1 MKRGWEA
8 DMKILRIAACA
19 GLLLVAQSR
28 ALFPDPPAD
37 QSLFS
42 RQVAESRLVKDA
54 FAFIAKNRDGAI
66 AEWIALTEIPAPSG
80 KEEKRAAVLR
90 DKFAAAGLESVGI
103 DAAGNVV
110 GVWAGSG
117 RGKRV
122 VVSAH
127 MDTVFQGVT
136 SIKVIREGGRLKA
149 PGIGDDTASLIDLL
163 GTVRALKAAGFKPE
177 NTYYFLATVGEETGF
192 KGMREF
198 LKSPPEPID
207 MVLAL
212 DDDLGKVHYG
222 AIGFGGGRVVFRGP
236 GAHTMQSKGVANP
249 NLAVAKA
256 VQRICE
262 IPVPGSPPE
271 RWTVINVGM
280 IGGGKVR
287 NAVSQE
293 SFLAVDLRSANQE
306 ELLKAR
312 AAIRDACDAV
322 ARETGTTVSFEL
334 NEVEKASQ
342 LPGAAGSSLVKTLV
356 DILRFLAVPGI
367 EVDPCGSTEANAGI
381 ELGIPSVNIGRTY
394 GVQKHSLEEEAD
406 IEGLFT
412 AQKQLVLLLAS
423 LR

>member
-1 MKRGWEA
+1 
-8 DMKILRIAACA
+8 MKILRIAACA

-54 FAFIAKNRDGAI
+54 FAFIEKSRDAAI

-80 KEEKRAAVLR
+80 KEEMRAAVLR
-90 DKFAAAGLESVGI
+90 DKFAAAGLEKVGI

-110 GVWAGSG
+110 GVWPGSG

-122 VVSAH
+122 AVSAH

-136 SIKVIREGGRLKA
+136 SIKVVREGGRLKA

-177 NTYYFLATVGEETGF
+177 NTYYFLATVSEETGF

-312 AAIRDACDAV
+312 AAIREACEAA
-322 ARETGTTVSFEL
+322 ARETGTKVSFEL
-334 NEVEKASQ
+334 NEAEKASQ
-342 LPGAAGSSLVKTLV
+342 LPGAADSSLVKTLV
-356 DILRFLAVPGI
+356 DILRYLAVPGI

>member
-1 MKRGWEA
+1 MKF
-8 DMKILRIAACA
+8 LRIAACA
-19 GLLLVAQSR
+19 GLLLMAQNR
-28 ALFPDPPAD
+28 ALFPDSPAD

-42 RQVAESRLVKDA
+42 LRVAESKLVKGA
-54 FAFIAKNRDGAI
+54 FAFIEKNRDAAI

-80 KEEKRAAVLR
+80 KEENRAAVLR
-90 DKFAAAGLESVGI
+90 DKFAAAGLDKVGI

-110 GVWAGSG
+110 GVWPGSG
-117 RGKRV
+117 RGKRIA
-122 VVSAH
+122 VSAH

-136 SIKVIREGGRLKA
+136 SIKVVREGGRLKA
-149 PGIGDDTASLIDLL
+149 PGIGDDTASLINLL
-163 GTVRALKAAGFKPE
+163 VTVRALKAAGFRPE

-212 DDDLGKVHYG
+212 DDDLGKVHFG
-222 AIGFGGGRVVFRGP
+222 ALGFGGGRIVFRGP

-262 IPVPGSPPE
+262 ISVPDSPPE

-312 AAIRDACDAV
+312 AAIRDACETV

-334 NEVEKASQ
+334 NEAEKASQ
-342 LPGAAGSSLVKTLV
+342 LPGAADSSLVKTLV
-356 DILRFLAVPGI
+356 DILRYLSVPAI

-381 ELGIPSVNIGRTY
+381 ERGIPSVNIGRTY
-394 GVQKHSLEEEAD
+394 GIQKHSLEEEAD

-412 AQKQLVLLLAS
+412 AQKQLVLFLAS

>member
-1 MKRGWEA
+1 
-8 DMKILRIAACA
+8 
-19 GLLLVAQSR
+19 
-28 ALFPDPPAD
+28 
-37 QSLFS
+37 
-42 RQVAESRLVKDA
+42 
-54 FAFIAKNRDGAI
+54 
-66 AEWIALTEIPAPSG
+66 
-80 KEEKRAAVLR
+80 
-90 DKFAAAGLESVGI
+90 
-103 DAAGNVV
+103 
-110 GVWAGSG
+110 
-117 RGKRV
+117 
-122 VVSAH
+122 

-136 SIKVIREGGRLKA
+136 SIKVVREGGRLKA
-149 PGIGDDTASLIDLL
+149 PGIGDDTASLINLL
-163 GTVRALKAAGFKPE
+163 ATVRALKAAGFKPE
-177 NTYYFLATVGEETGF
+177 NTYYFLATVREETGF
-192 KGMREF
+192 QGMREF

-212 DDDLGKVHYG
+212 DDDLGKVHFG
-222 AIGFGGGRVVFRGP
+222 ALGFGGGRVVFRGP

-262 IPVPGSPPE
+262 ISVPDSPPE
-271 RWTVINVGM
+271 RWTVVNVGM

-293 SFLAVDLRSANQE
+293 SFLAVDLRSVNQE

-312 AAIRDACDAV
+312 AAIRDACEAV
-322 ARETGTTVSFEL
+322 ARETGTDVSFEL

-342 LPGAAGSSLVKTLV
+342 LPGAADSSLVKTLV
-356 DILRFLAVPGI
+356 DILRYLAVPEV
-367 EVDPCGSTEANAGI
+367 EVDSRGSTEANAGI
-381 ELGIPSVNIGRTY
+381 ERGIPSVNIGRTY

>member
-1 MKRGWEA
+1 
-8 DMKILRIAACA
+8 MKIAAMAACA
-19 GLLLVAQSR
+19 GLLILAQSQTLSSEPR
-28 ALFPDPPAD
+28 AE
-37 QSLFS
+37 QSRFS
-42 RQVAESRLVKDA
+42 LRVAESKLVRDA
-54 FAFIAKNRDGAI
+54 FAFIEKNREAAI

-90 DKFAAAGLESVGI
+90 DNFAAAGLENVRI
-103 DAAGNVV
+103 DASGNII
-110 GVWAGSG
+110 GVWPGSG

-122 VVSAH
+122 AVSAH

-136 SIKVIREGGRLKA
+136 SIKVVREGSRLKA
-149 PGIGDDTASLIDLL
+149 PGIGDDTASLINLL
-163 GTVRALKAAGFKPE
+163 STVRALKAAGFRPE
-177 NTYYFLATVGEETGF
+177 NTYYFLATVGEETGLI
-192 KGMREF
+192 GMRKF
-198 LKSPPEPID
+198 LESPPEPID

-222 AIGFGGGRVVFRGP
+222 TLGFGGGRVVFRGP

-256 VQRICE
+256 VQRIYD
-262 IPVPGSPPE
+262 ISVPDSPPE
-271 RWTVINVGM
+271 RWTVINVGL

-293 SFLAVDLRSANQE
+293 SFLAVDLRSASQE

-312 AAIRDACDAV
+312 AAIRTACEAA

-334 NEVEKASQ
+334 NDEGKASQ
-342 LPGAAGSSLVKTLV
+342 LPGAADSSLVRTLV
-356 DILRFLAVPGI
+356 DILRYLAVPGI

-381 ELGIPSVNIGRTY
+381 ERGIPSVNIGRTF

-423 LR
+423 LG

>member
-1 MKRGWEA
+1 MKT
-8 DMKILRIAACA
+8 LRIVACA
-19 GLLLVAQSR
+19 GLLIVAQNQILSSES
-28 ALFPDPPAD
+28 PAD

-42 RQVAESRLVKDA
+42 LRVAESKLVREA
-54 FAFIAKNRDGAI
+54 SAFIEKNRDAAI

-80 KEEKRAAVLR
+80 KEENRAAVLR
-90 DKFAAAGLESVGI
+90 DKFAAAGLDKVGI

-110 GVWAGSG
+110 GVWLGSG

-122 VVSAH
+122 AVSAH

-136 SIKVIREGGRLKA
+136 SIKVVREGGRLKA
-149 PGIGDDTASLIDLL
+149 PGIGDDTAGLINLL
-163 GTVRALKAAGFKPE
+163 VTVRALKAAGFRPE

-212 DDDLGKVHYG
+212 DDDLGKVHFG
-222 AIGFGGGRVVFRGP
+222 ALGFGGGRIVFRGP

-262 IPVPGSPPE
+262 ISVPDSPPE
-271 RWTVINVGM
+271 RWTVINVGI

-312 AAIRDACDAV
+312 AAMREACEAV

-334 NEVEKASQ
+334 NEAEKASQ
-342 LPGAAGSSLVKTLV
+342 LPGGADSSLVKTLV
-356 DILRFLAVPGI
+356 DILRYLAVPGI

-381 ELGIPSVNIGRTY
+381 ERGIPSVNIGRTF

>member
-1 MKRGWEA
+1 MKF
-8 DMKILRIAACA
+8 LRMATCA
-19 GLLLVAQSR
+19 GLLFMAQKQV
-28 ALFPDPPAD
+28 LFPDPPAD
-37 QSLFS
+37 KSVFSL
-42 RQVAESRLVKDA
+42 RVAESKLVRDA
-54 FAFIAKNRDGAI
+54 FAFIEKNRDATI

-80 KEEKRAAVLR
+80 KEAKRAAVLR
-90 DKFAAAGLESVGI
+90 DKFASAGLDKVGI

-110 GVWAGSG
+110 GVWPGSG
-117 RGKRV
+117 RGKRIA
-122 VVSAH
+122 VSAH

-136 SIKVIREGGRLKA
+136 SIKVVREGGRLKA
-149 PGIGDDTASLIDLL
+149 PGIGDDTASLINLL
-163 GTVRALKAAGFKPE
+163 ATVRALKAGGFRPE

-192 KGMREF
+192 RGMREF

-207 MVLAL
+207 TVLAL
-212 DDDLGKVHYG
+212 DDDLGKVHFG
-222 AIGFGGGRVVFRGP
+222 ALGFGGGRVVFRGP

-262 IPVPGSPPE
+262 ISVPDSPPE
-271 RWTVINVGM
+271 RWTVVNVGM

-293 SFLAVDLRSANQE
+293 SFLAVDLRSVNQE

-312 AAIRDACDAV
+312 AAIRDACEAV
-322 ARETGTTVSFEL
+322 ARETGTDVSFEL

-342 LPGAAGSSLVKTLV
+342 LPGAAESSLVKTLV
-356 DILRFLAVPGI
+356 DILRYLAVPGV
-367 EVDPCGSTEANAGI
+367 EVDSRGSTEANAGI
-381 ELGIPSVNIGRTY
+381 ERDIPSVNIGRTF

>member
-1 MKRGWEA
+1 MKLA
-8 DMKILRIAACA
+8 KAVLCA
-19 GLLLVAQSR
+19 GMLFTAQIQ
-28 ALFPDPPAD
+28 ALSPNPPVEE
-37 QSLFS
+37 SLFS
-42 RQVAESRLVKDA
+42 SRVAESKLVKDA
-54 FAFIAKNRDGAI
+54 FAFIEKNKDAVI

-80 KEEKRAAVLR
+80 KEEKRAAILR
-90 DKFAAAGLESVGI
+90 DKFAAAGLDKVGI

-110 GVWAGSG
+110 GVWPGSG

-122 VVSAH
+122 AVSAH

-136 SIKVIREGGRLKA
+136 SIKVVREGGRLKA

-163 GTVRALKAAGFKPE
+163 ATVRALKAAGFRPE

-198 LKSPPEPID
+198 LKAPPEPID

-222 AIGFGGGRVVFRGP
+222 ALGFGGGRVVFRGP
-236 GAHTMQSKGVANP
+236 GAHTMLSKGVANP

-256 VQRICE
+256 IQKIYE
-262 IPVPGSPPE
+262 ISVPVSPPE

-293 SFLAVDLRSANQE
+293 SFLTVDLRSASQE
-306 ELLKAR
+306 ELFKAR
-312 AAIRDACDAV
+312 AAIREACESV
-322 ARETGTTVSFEL
+322 ARDTGTTVSFDL
-334 NEVEKASQ
+334 NDAEKASQ
-342 LPGAAGSSLVKTLV
+342 LPGAADSSLVRTLV
-356 DILRFLAVPGI
+356 DILRYLAVPGI

-381 ELGIPSVNIGRTY
+381 ERGIPSVNIGRTY

-412 AQKQLVLLLAS
+412 AQKQLVLLLAC

>member
-1 MKRGWEA
+1 L
-8 DMKILRIAACA
+8 IN
-19 GLLLVAQSR
+19 LLV
-28 ALFPDPPAD
+28 
-37 QSLFS
+37 
-42 RQVAESRLVKDA
+42 
-54 FAFIAKNRDGAI
+54 
-66 AEWIALTEIPAPSG
+66 
-80 KEEKRAAVLR
+80 
-90 DKFAAAGLESVGI
+90 
-103 DAAGNVV
+103 
-110 GVWAGSG
+110 
-117 RGKRV
+117 
-122 VVSAH
+122 
-127 MDTVFQGVT
+127 
-136 SIKVIREGGRLKA
+136 
-149 PGIGDDTASLIDLL
+149 
-163 GTVRALKAAGFKPE
+163 TVRALKAAGFRPE

-212 DDDLGKVHYG
+212 DDDLGKVHFG
-222 AIGFGGGRVVFRGP
+222 ALGFGGGRIVFRGP

-262 IPVPGSPPE
+262 ISVPDSPPE
-271 RWTVINVGM
+271 RWTVINVGI

-312 AAIRDACDAV
+312 AAMREACEAV

-334 NEVEKASQ
+334 NEAEKASQ
-342 LPGAAGSSLVKTLV
+342 LPGGADSSLVKTLV
-356 DILRFLAVPGI
+356 DILRYLAVPGI

-381 ELGIPSVNIGRTY
+381 ERGIPSVNIGRTF